1 MTAQVVK
8 LRDFSI
14 DQMID
19 EIHKNFAAEREAGNR
34 ADRARIRAGQL
45 LLTMRERIE
54 AGEAGKNVGWWDW
67 YKDNIV
73 RSRRDAEKVMALARN
88 ADPEAAA
95 EAERANNREA
105 TAKKRAKT
113 SAADSQTDSNADLDD
128 EDDPVEVVLGL
139 IEEMTTKQRQR
150 LFAALRSR
158 YENSY

>member
-1 MTAQVVK
+1 MIAQVVK

-88 ADPEAAA
+88 ADPEEAAA
-95 EAERANNREA
+95 IERASNREA
-105 TAKKRAKT
+105 VAKTRAKST
-113 SAADSQTDSNADLDD
+113 AAYSKTDSNADQDD

-139 IEEMTTKQRQR
+139 IGEMTTRQRQR
-150 LFAALRSR
+150 LFAALRSK
-158 YENSY
+158 YENSH